1 MILETFTF
9 PETVVYALV
18 SWCVMLL
25 MFFLARRYRRL
36 HVAVMSSIITLDFLF
51 PFYLYLT
58 RDWGR
63 RLFDE
68 GDILSFMLW
77 THLLLVITMYVLYV
91 VQIQAG
97 RRLLRGEGQER
108 SGLRSEHRGLGIA
121 ILVARGLV
129 VFTGALLVESHYE
142 AAPSFGLMLGACG
155 QAAPGVFFE
164 TRSRCAPTVSKKS
177 SGTASKIC

>member
-1 MILETFTF
+1 MIFAETFTL
-9 PETVVYALV
+9 PETVIYALV

-36 HVAVMSSIITLDFLF
+36 HVGVMATIITLDFLF
-51 PFYLYLT
+51 PFYLYMT

-68 GDILSFMLW
+68 GEILSFMLW

-97 RRLLRGEGQER
+97 RRLLRGDNEVR
-108 SGLRSEHRGLGIA
+108 REHRTLGIG
-121 ILVARGLV
+121 ILITRGLV
-129 VFTGALLVESHYE
+129 VFTGALLVESRYE
-142 AAPSFGLMLGACG
+142 AA
-155 QAAPGVFFE
+155 
-164 TRSRCAPTVSKKS
+164 
-177 SGTASKIC
+177 